1 MNEQPMANTKSA
13 RKATRQI
20 ARRTEINKA
29 RRSNLRGSVRKVE
42 EAILSGDRA
51 AATAAL
57 KAAEPVIMRA
67 AQRGVVH
74 KNNAS
79 RKVSRL
85 AHRIAKLG
93 SWTRPILRDGQ
104 ALAPDLLHGKSVE
117 FVAECTITVAG
128 ERFAPAICK
137 NFMLLSLNFARV
149 DFTGQSFR
157 PTPPPGN

>member
-1 MNEQPMANTKSA
+1 MANTKSA

-29 RRSNLRGSVRKVE
+29 RRTNLRSSMRKVE
-42 EAILSGDRA
+42 EAIASGDRNA
-51 AATAAL
+51 AATAF
-57 KAAEPVIMRA
+57 KEAEPVIMRA

-93 SWTRPILRDGQ
+93 
-104 ALAPDLLHGKSVE
+104 K
-117 FVAECTITVAG
+117 
-128 ERFAPAICK
+128 
-137 NFMLLSLNFARV
+137 
-149 DFTGQSFR
+149 
-157 PTPPPGN
+157 

>member
-1 MNEQPMANTKSA
+1 VNEQPMANTKSA

-20 ARRTEINKA
+20 ARRTEVNKA
-29 RRSNLRGSVRKVE
+29 RRSNLRGSMRKVE
-42 EAILSGDRA
+42 EAIASGDRA

-93 SWTRPILRDGQ
+93 S
-104 ALAPDLLHGKSVE
+104 
-117 FVAECTITVAG
+117 
-128 ERFAPAICK
+128 
-137 NFMLLSLNFARV
+137 
-149 DFTGQSFR
+149 
-157 PTPPPGN
+157 